1 MVLISSNFLPFLF
14 QCMQVNL
21 PKEVIRSET
30 NKLSAQLHLIHL
42 VNPEVCTAGIM
53 YLFCVIMLLVTVN
66 VLQVCLSLRVKDS
79 MGAACSVQ
87 YDRDTYR
94 CVARSPY
101 KLITGLYHYIDVE

>member
-1 MVLISSNFLPFLF
+1 
-14 QCMQVNL
+14 MQVNL

-30 NKLSAQLHLIHL
+30 SKLSAQLHLIHL

-53 YLFCVIMLLVTVN
+53 LPILCYCNSQCI
-66 VLQVCLSLRVKDS
+66 QVWLSLRVKDS
-79 MGAACSVQ
+79 MGAASSVQ

-101 KLITGLYHYIDVE
+101 KLITGLYHYMDVE

>member
-1 MVLISSNFLPFLF
+1 
-14 QCMQVNL
+14 MQVNL

-53 YLFCVIMLLVTVN
+53 RLFCVVVTVS
-66 VLQVCLSLRVKDS
+66 VLQVCFSLRVKDS
-79 MGAACSVQ
+79 MGAACRVQ

-101 KLITGLYHYIDVE
+101 KLITGLYHYMDVE

>member
-1 MVLISSNFLPFLF
+1 
-14 QCMQVNL
+14 MQVNL

-53 YLFCVIMLLVTVN
+53 RLFCVVVTVS
-66 VLQVCLSLRVKDS
+66 VLQICLSLRVNDS

-101 KLITGLYHYIDVE
+101 KLITGLYHYMDVE